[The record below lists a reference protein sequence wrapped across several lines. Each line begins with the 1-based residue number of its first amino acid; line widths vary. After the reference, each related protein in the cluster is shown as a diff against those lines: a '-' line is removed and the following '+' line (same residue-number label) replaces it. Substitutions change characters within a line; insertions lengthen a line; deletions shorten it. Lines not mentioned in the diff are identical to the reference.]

1 MSSALQTFLRKYANK
16 KTLVG
21 LTAWDYPSGLLAERS
36 GGIDLVHVSDSLGK
50 VILGLQGPISL
61 TLDVSFCC
69 EGSFGFGG
77 GVLIFFSFSVT
88 GNDTPYE
95 SCRKSCQNPIIDCG
109 LADGML

>member
-69 EGSFGFGG
+69 KGSFGFGG
-77 GVLIFFSFSVT
+77 G
-88 GNDTPYE
+88 G
-95 SCRKSCQNPIIDCG
+95 C
-109 LADGML
+109 